1 MNWWQIPIIAFIIAV
16 ILTAARCLYAPE
28 EDDHVY

>member
-1 MNWWQIPIIAFIIAV
+1 MNGRRFNVLV
-16 ILTAARCLYAPE
+16 ILLSFLAALARCLYAPE